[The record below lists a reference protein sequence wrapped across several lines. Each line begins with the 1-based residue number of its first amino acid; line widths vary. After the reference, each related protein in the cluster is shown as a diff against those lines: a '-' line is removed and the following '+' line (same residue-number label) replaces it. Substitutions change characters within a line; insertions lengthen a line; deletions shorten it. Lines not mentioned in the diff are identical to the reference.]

1 MTVNIVIFD
10 IKKNWIGLFTFKT
23 LDGIKDQEKNN

>member
-1 MTVNIVIFD
+1 MTVKMVIIE

-23 LDGIKDQEKNN
+23 LDGIKDREKSN